1 MHFPILNARKW
12 PMSQQLGAFFFFL
25 KQTVCERKGF
35 LGACFWAS
43 GPWVIWVVQV
53 SAIEAD
59 VEIWQN
65 LPCYLREIFHLWD
78 LHSHACCV
86 MLCLNIYPLC
96 AKTKWYTQKFLLSTK
111 CDRTEFSSCKL
122 LYGQDV
128 ILNWHL
134 CTELPLQSQ
143 SVCSCMWCGNQVY
156 TSEIMHGVG

>member
-1 MHFPILNARKW
+1 MH
-12 PMSQQLGAFFFFL
+12 AFSHFKCKEMTHEPTAGCFFFL

-53 SAIEAD
+53 SAIEAG

-65 LPCYLREIFHLWD
+65 LPCYLHEIFPLWD
-78 LHSHACCV
+78 LQSHACCV

-122 LYGQDV
+122 LWLWPRCYS
-128 ILNWHL
+128 
-134 CTELPLQSQ
+134 ELTSVHRATPAVSICLQLH
-143 SVCSCMWCGNQVY
+143 VMWKSSLY
-156 TSEIMHGVG
+156 